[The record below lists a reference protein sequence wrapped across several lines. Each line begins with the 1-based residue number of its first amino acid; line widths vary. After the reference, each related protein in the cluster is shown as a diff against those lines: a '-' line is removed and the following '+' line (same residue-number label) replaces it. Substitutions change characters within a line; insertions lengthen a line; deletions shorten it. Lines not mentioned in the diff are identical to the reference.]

1 MKRRVWLYGL
11 CGLLIL
17 ALAAGCGGPEEKKLK
32 FFNKGKELYEKGQYT
47 EAKLEFKNAV
57 QIDPKYA
64 DAYYMFG
71 MVEMKSGNPRGAYGN
86 FMKTVELDPKHM
98 LAHLELGRLF
108 LGARML
114 DKAQEQIDLVLKEEP
129 KNEEALLVQSAI
141 YLVNKDPGR
150 ARSLLEGLI
159 AQGSTKPDI
168 YLMLAIVS
176 RQAGDDK
183 GEGDAIRRGI
193 QANPKSANLFMALA
207 DNHIR
212 HKRLDEATEAVKKAI
227 EIEPG
232 NVRLRIVLANIYWEN
247 GKTAETSEVLKTIT
261 SSDPKKE
268 EAWVEVA
275 GFYLQRK
282 KLDDA
287 ERELKAGIQQNEK
300 SFKIRFALSELYANT
315 GRVDQAVVLL
325 KECLGLSKDA
335 ASPEVMQAKNAL
347 AKIALARQDI
357 PEAKKY
363 ADEVIKESPK
373 NTDALFIRGTVYLL
387 RGEAANAIPDFRT
400 VVTENPQF
408 IPAQI
413 RLAEAHALNGEPN
426 LAMDTL
432 KAAMR
437 IDPKS
442 RDLNRALARQ
452 YAMQRNLK
460 EAEATLRK
468 LLQANPNDLE
478 VMVELGDLFMA
489 AGNYKQAEAQYAEVK
504 RKAPQLPVGYVKMA
518 GVAIAQG
525 KWDRA
530 VPELEQ
536 ALKAN
541 PQADPVMALLAQA
554 YVRTK
559 KPASAIALAE
569 ARIAKNPK
577 DAFAYNLRGEI
588 QLSQRDFAAAEGSFR
603 KAIELQPVWQAPHNN
618 LAGLFLVQGKKD
630 EAIRELEAAIK
641 ANPDNLGAY
650 LSIAA
655 IYNQGKDYKKALE
668 TYERV
673 LARKPDLWVAN
684 NDMAFL
690 LADTGGDLDKA
701 MGLAQK
707 ALAQRPEEG
716 PVLDTLGWIYYK
728 KGDAA
733 KALEYLERA
742 RAKSPDDPTVSYHI
756 GMAYAK
762 AGKKEAAKEYLKKA
776 LAAGRE
782 FAGKEEAERTLK
794 GM

>member
-1 MKRRVWLYGL
+1 
-11 CGLLIL
+11 
-17 ALAAGCGGPEEKKLK
+17 LAAGCSGPEEKKLK
-32 FFNKGKELYEKGQYT
+32 FLNKGKELYEKGQYT
-47 EAKLEFKNAV
+47 EAKLELKNAL

-64 DAYYMFG
+64 EAYYMFG
-71 MVEMKSGNPRGAYGN
+71 MAEMKSGNPRGAYGN

-108 LGARML
+108 LGARMV

-129 KNEEALLVQSAI
+129 KNEEGLLVQSAI
-141 YLVNKDPGR
+141 YLVKQDPGR

-168 YLMLAIVS
+168 YLMLAIIS

-193 QANPKSANLFMALA
+193 QANPKSVSLFLALA
-207 DNHIR
+207 DSHMR

-232 NVRLRIVLANIYWEN
+232 NVRIRIALAGLYWEN
-247 GKTAETSEVLKTIT
+247 GKAAEANETLKALTAA
-261 SSDPKKE
+261 DPKKE
-268 EAWVEVA
+268 EAWIEVA

-282 KLDDA
+282 KFEDA
-287 ERELKAGIQQNEK
+287 ERELKAGLQQNDK

-335 ASPEVMQAKNAL
+335 ASPEIIQTKNAL
-347 AKIALARQDI
+347 AKISLARQDI

-373 NTDALFIRGTVYLL
+373 NNDALFIRGSVYLL

-413 RLAEAHALNGEPN
+413 RLADAHALNGEPG

-478 VMVELGDLFMA
+478 VMVDLGDLFMA
-489 AGNYKQAEAQYAEVK
+489 AGNYKQAEALYAEVK

-518 GVAIAQG
+518 GVAISQG

-530 VPELEQ
+530 MPELEQ

-541 PQADPVMALLAQA
+541 PQADAVMAMLAQA
-554 YVRTK
+554 YVRAK

-569 ARIAKNPK
+569 ARIAKNPQ
-577 DAFAYNLRGEI
+577 DGFAYNLRGEI
-588 QLSQRDFAAAEGSFR
+588 QLSQRDYAAAEGSFR
-603 KAIELQPVWQAPHNN
+603 KAIEIQPVWQAPHNN

-630 EAIRELEAAIK
+630 EAIKELESAIK

-690 LADTGGDLDKA
+690 LAETGGDLDKA
-701 MGLAQK
+701 MGQAQK
-707 ALAQRPEEG
+707 ALAQRPEDS
-716 PVLDTLGWIYYK
+716 PVLDTVGWIYFK

-733 KALEYLERA
+733 KAIEYLEKA
-742 RAKSPDDPTVSYHI
+742 REKSVNDPSINYHL
-756 GMAYAK
+756 GMSYAK
-762 AGKKEAAKEYLKKA
+762 AGKKDAAKEYLKKA
-776 LAAGRE
+776 LASGRE
-782 FAGKEEAERTLK
+782 FPGKEDATKALSAL
-794 GM
+794 